1 MKRTT
6 PYSNHIYLFV
16 GSVNI
21 EAKLFVL
28 QEWCNC
34 HVIMDVGGHYLSWNN
49 VVMQKPP
56 AIYFDV
62 ISKQFVNFKFTQILA

>member
-1 MKRTT
+1 
-6 PYSNHIYLFV
+6 
-16 GSVNI
+16 
-21 EAKLFVL
+21 
-28 QEWCNC
+28 
-34 HVIMDVGGHYLSWNN
+34 MDVGGHYLSWNN